1 MTTVHDDQLQI
12 AMDRSIRELLE
23 RAATASHQS
32 VSSFV
37 LQAAARRAEEILV
50 ERDVIRLS
58 PTAAAAFTEALSAP
72 AQVNERLADALGR
85 AASFV
90 WTD

>member
-1 MTTVHDDQLQI
+1 MTSVDDNQLRLG
-12 AMDRSIRELLE
+12 MDPSVRELLE

-37 LQAAARRAEEILV
+37 LQAAAQRAEEVLA
-50 ERDVIRLS
+50 ERAIIRLS

-72 AQVNERLADALGR
+72 AQVNERLADALARPPG
-85 AASFV
+85 FV
-90 WTD
+90 WAD